1 MPVYLEMNPGSKVWW
16 RKKLKSHSTY
26 KYFKVEFV
34 TKVDENHIEIKYQV
48 KATERTKIVNKNTIT
63 PIKRTAQTETTS
75 VPKPNPLKGMKQD
88 CSEQMILAA
97 ATILNPLLT
106 EIILNKLRA
115 AYVGKDIADIQIDL
129 FTFFGIKTTER
140 NRLEYFGKSE
150 EELLTGLTTL
160 NQDSL
165 YFLRT
170 GQNGGAGHYQLLYFE
185 NSSWHVYSSPTNHYI
200 LTDKNGN
207 ITEKGESLL
216 RPFGTWG
223 EQQGQYRYALTM
235 ASEDIILG
243 VIDYIINLRIHSL
256 EYALQKL
263 FSI

>member
-1 MPVYLEMNPGSKVWW
+1 MNPGSKVWW

-26 KYFKVEFV
+26 KKFKVEIV
-34 TKVDENHIEIKYQV
+34 KIVDENHIQIKYRV
-48 KATERTKIVNKNTIT
+48 KTTERTKIVNTNTIT
-63 PIKRTAQTETTS
+63 PTKITAHTETQ
-75 VPKPNPLKGMKQD
+75 KPNPLKGMKQD

-97 ATILNPLLT
+97 ATILNPNLT

-160 NQDSL
+160 NPDSL

-170 GQNGGAGHYQLLYFE
+170 GQNGGAGHYQLLYLE

-200 LTDKNGN
+200 LTDNNGN

-235 ASEDIILG
+235 ATEDIILG